1 MTANR
6 DSEINKRYWNLL
18 DGIQDSPQT
27 GYRTQQE
34 IEKEV
39 HSRYGN
45 LMDCKGMDNAL
56 YDNLMEIENASR
68 RVRRQR
74 EEASRLA
81 DIRRKVSAEQKRVEE
96 QEDIDNRNAF
106 LDSLIEKNEA
116 EKKARL
122 EAEEQRRI
130 QAEKKQ
136 NVLDS
141 LRRMK
146 DIGDRTS
153 EMLSQPNAMLK
164 RDAQRTKEREE
175 QMEWYRRQQRR

>member
-1 MTANR
+1 MATN
-6 DSEINKRYWNLL
+6 SEINKRYGNLL

-34 IEKEV
+34 IEEET
-39 HSRYGN
+39 HGRYGN
-45 LMDCKGMDNAL
+45 LMDCKGTDNAL
-56 YDNLMEIENASR
+56 YDNLMEIEDASR

-81 DIRRKVSAEQKRVEE
+81 DIRRQVSAEQKRVEE

-122 EAEEQRRI
+122 EAEEQKRI

-153 EMLSQPNAMLK
+153 EALSQTNAMLK

-175 QMEWYRRQQRR
+175 QMEWYKRQQKR

>member
-1 MTANR
+1 MATNSDR
-6 DSEINKRYWNLL
+6 NKRYGNLF
-18 DGIQDSPQT
+18 DGILDRPQT

-34 IEKEV
+34 IEKET

-45 LMDCKGMDNAL
+45 LMDCKGTDNAL
-56 YDNLMEIENASR
+56 YDSLMEIEDASR

-81 DIRRKVSAEQKRVEE
+81 DIRRQVSAEQKKVEE

-116 EKKARL
+116 EKKARM

-141 LRRMK
+141 LQRMK

-153 EMLSQPNAMLK
+153 ETLSQTNAMLK

-175 QMEWYRRQQRR
+175 QMEWYRRQQNR

>member
-1 MTANR
+1 MIKEDSKAMATN
-6 DSEINKRYWNLL
+6 SEINKRYGNLL

-45 LMDCKGMDNAL
+45 LMDCKGTDNAL

-106 LDSLIEKNEA
+106 LDSLIEK
-116 EKKARL
+116 K

-153 EMLSQPNAMLK
+153 EMLSQTNAMLK

>member
-1 MTANR
+1 MAMNKR
-6 DSEINKRYWNLL
+6 DERNKRYGNLL
-18 DGIQDSPQT
+18 DGIQDRPQA

-34 IEKEV
+34 VEKETL
-39 HSRYGN
+39 SRYGN
-45 LMDCKGMDNAL
+45 LMDCKGTDNAL

-81 DIRRKVSAEQKRVEE
+81 DIRRQVNSERAKREE

-116 EKKARL
+116 EKKART
-122 EAEEQRRI
+122 EAEEQKRI

-146 DIGDRTS
+146 DIEDRTS
-153 EMLSQPNAMLK
+153 EMLSQTDAMLK
-164 RDAQRTKEREE
+164 RDAQRTKEHEE
-175 QMEWYRRQQRR
+175 QMEWYKRQQNR

>member
-1 MTANR
+1 MAMNS
-6 DSEINKRYWNLL
+6 DKNKRYGNLL
-18 DGIQDSPQT
+18 DGIQDKPQA

-34 IEKEV
+34 IEEET
-39 HSRYGN
+39 HGRYGN
-45 LMDCKGMDNAL
+45 LMDCKGTDNAL
-56 YDNLMEIENASR
+56 YDNLMEIEDASR

-153 EMLSQPNAMLK
+153 EMLSQTNAMLK